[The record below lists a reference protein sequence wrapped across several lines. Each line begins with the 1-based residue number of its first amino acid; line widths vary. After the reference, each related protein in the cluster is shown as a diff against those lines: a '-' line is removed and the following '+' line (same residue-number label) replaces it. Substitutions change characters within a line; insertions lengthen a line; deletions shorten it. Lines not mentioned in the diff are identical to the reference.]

1 MHEDNFIEW
10 SILIGKLRGTLSSEE
25 EQEFQAW
32 WDASIRHRKYF
43 ERLGKLWNLGEE
55 CEFRVDVEAMIRDF
69 DRHVEKRKKIAIR
82 RRWIQVAAVVIPL
95 IVLGAV
101 VYWNRGMK
109 PVEQVAVNTLLM
121 PGESRAKLTLSDGRV
136 VLLDKMQNDETMID
150 AGNSFIRRG
159 EGRVTYVK
167 GSEKSPGKVEYN
179 VMEVPRGGE
188 YVLELCDGTRVWL
201 NSQTRLVYP
210 TCFVGSERVI
220 ELDGEAYFQVARDTT
235 MPFVVRVGKNAVR
248 VYGTSFNV
256 SAYREDANMITTLET
271 GNVGLWV
278 GEKEYRLV
286 PGDQADVTVAT
297 GTVVKHKVNAEA
309 YCSWRSGTFIF
320 EEERLESILNR
331 LSRWYNVDIFYQN
344 ESIKDLHF
352 TGDLGRYEDFM
363 EVLKLIGLTTNVE
376 FVVNERNI
384 IVKYK

>member
-1 MHEDNFIEW
+1 MREDNFIEW
-10 SILIGKLRGTLSSEE
+10 RILAGKLRGTLSSKE

-32 WDASIRHRKYF
+32 YDASIRHRKYF
-43 ERLGKLWNLGEE
+43 ERLGKLWDSGEE
-55 CEFRVDVEAMIRDF
+55 SEIRVDVEAMIRDF
-69 DRHVEKRKKIAIR
+69 DRHVEKRKRISIR

-95 IVLGAV
+95 IVLGTV
-101 VYWNRGMK
+101 IYWNRGMK

-136 VLLDKMQNDETMID
+136 VLLDKMQKDETMID

-167 GSEKSPGKVEYN
+167 GSEKSLDKVEYN
-179 VMEVPRGGE
+179 TMEVPRGGE
-188 YVLELCDGTRVWL
+188 YVLELSDGTRVWL

-271 GNVGLWV
+271 GSVGLWV

-297 GTVVKHKVNAEA
+297 GTVVKYRVNADA
-309 YCSWRSGTFIF
+309 YCSWRNGTFIF

-352 TGDLGRYEDFM
+352 TGDRS
-363 EVLKLIGLTTNVE
+363 
-376 FVVNERNI
+376 
-384 IVKYK
+384 

>member
-1 MHEDNFIEW
+1 
-10 SILIGKLRGTLSSEE
+10 
-25 EQEFQAW
+25 
-32 WDASIRHRKYF
+32 
-43 ERLGKLWNLGEE
+43 
-55 CEFRVDVEAMIRDF
+55 
-69 DRHVEKRKKIAIR
+69 
-82 RRWIQVAAVVIPL
+82 
-95 IVLGAV
+95 
-101 VYWNRGMK
+101 MK

-136 VLLDKMQNDETMID
+136 VLLDKMQKDETMID

-167 GSEKSPGKVEYN
+167 GSEKSPDKVEYN
-179 VMEVPRGGE
+179 TMEVPRGGE
-188 YVLELCDGTRVWL
+188 YVLELSDGTRVWL

-271 GNVGLWV
+271 GSVGLWV

-297 GTVVKHKVNAEA
+297 GTVVKYRVNADA
-309 YCSWRSGTFIF
+309 YCSWRNGTFIF

-376 FVVNERNI
+376 FVVNGRNI

>member
-69 DRHVEKRKKIAIR
+69 DRHVEKRKRISIR
-82 RRWIQVAAVVIPL
+82 RRWIQVAAMVIPL
-95 IVLGAV
+95 IILGTV
-101 VYWNRGMK
+101 VYWNRGTK
-109 PVEQVAVNTLLM
+109 SEELVAVNTLLM
-121 PGESRAKLTLSDGRV
+121 PGESRAKLTLSDGREL
-136 VLLDKMQNDETMID
+136 LLDKMQKDEVMID
-150 AGNSFIRRG
+150 AGNSFIRRDK
-159 EGRVTYVK
+159 GRVVYVK
-167 GSEKSPGKVEYN
+167 RNEKSPSKVEYN
-179 VMEVPRGGE
+179 TMEVPRGGE
-188 YVLELCDGTRVWL
+188 YVLELSDGTRVWL

-220 ELDGEAYFQVARDTT
+220 ELDGEAYFQVARDSTI
-235 MPFVVRVGKNAVR
+235 PFVVRVGENAVR

-271 GNVGLWV
+271 GSVGLWV
-278 GEKEYRLV
+278 GEKEYRLI
-286 PGDQADVTVAT
+286 PGDQVDVMVAT
-297 GTVVKHKVNAEA
+297 GVVIKHKVNAEA
-309 YCSWRSGTFIF
+309 YCSWRNGTFIF
-320 EEERLESILNR
+320 EEERLETILNR

-344 ESIKDLHF
+344 ASIKDLHF

-376 FVVNERNI
+376 FIVNERNI
-384 IVKYK
+384 IVKHK

>member
-1 MHEDNFIEW
+1 MREDNFIEW
-10 SILIGKLRGTLSSEE
+10 RILAGKLRGTLSSKE
-25 EQEFQAW
+25 EQEFQVW
-32 WDASIRHRKYF
+32 CDASIRHRKYF
-43 ERLGKLWNLGEE
+43 ERLGKLWGTEGENE
-55 CEFRVDVEAMIRDF
+55 IRVDVEAMIRDF
-69 DRHVEKRKKIAIR
+69 DRHVEKRKRISIR
-82 RRWIQVAAVVIPL
+82 RRWMQVAAVVIPL
-95 IVLGAV
+95 IVLGIA
-101 VYWNRGMK
+101 VYWNQGTK
-109 PVEQVAVNTLLM
+109 PMEQVTVNTVLT

-136 VLLDKMQNDETMID
+136 VLLDKMQKDETMID

-167 GSEKSPGKVEYN
+167 GHEKSPSKVEYN
-179 VMEVPRGGE
+179 TMEVPRGGE

-220 ELDGEAYFQVARDTT
+220 ELDGEAYFQVARDTAT
-235 MPFVVRVGKNAVR
+235 PFVVRAGKNAVR

-256 SAYREDANMITTLET
+256 SAYREDGNMITTLET
-271 GNVGLWV
+271 GSVGLWV

-297 GTVVKHKVNAEA
+297 GTVVKHKVNADA
-309 YCSWRSGTFIF
+309 YCSWRNGTFIF

-344 ESIKDLHF
+344 ACIKDLHF